1 MYTIEAWDPRFDR
14 PECDHLV
21 SKRSKG
27 KENGE
32 FYGYH
37 SMREVEMMRMMT
49 IERMTRNS
57 LQA

>member
-1 MYTIEAWDPRFDR
+1 MMMRRE
-14 PECDHLV
+14 
-21 SKRSKG
+21 

-37 SMREVEMMRMMT
+37 SMLEVEMMT
-49 IERMTRNS
+49 IEGMTHNS